1 MSYTGD
7 LANVRAHAGIRHGQG
22 TYTYSDF
29 YKYEGNW
36 SNGVKDG
43 KGKFTLADLSVYEG
57 DFLDGEITGEGVRT
71 YVNGN
76 VYKGSFLNGERCG
89 YGEFLDA
96 KNGSTYKGSWMN
108 NKREGK
114 GKLTWGEGSD
124 FVEGVFQNHKVQ
136 GMGIEVHTHCVYKG
150 EFKEGK
156 YDGKGKAH
164 FRAGS
169 TGETKGIYEG
179 GWKGGER
186 DGFGKHDCK
195 VTGVSY
201 EGDWV
206 ANEPEVKPI
215 GVLALFDEGSSED
228 GGGKKKKKKGKK
240 GKDDGPVFEPVLSV
254 GVGGEV
260 PALTARCIVVKPPDA
275 AAGKGPAQSQSS
287 LKSGSSSTTS
297 LALAPPA
304 AKQESGRRLKITL
317 RQVDVEAKD
326 KYEAEFAEKQEAS
339 DEAVAEIPHMII
351 PPYVNAELVEFF
363 LRLPT
368 TAEASTF
375 DRRGKSLRSVERG
388 LVGFFE
394 TTVDSLSGAG
404 LVVGE
409 GSDPLETSEVG
420 GNACVSWDGAVGLST
435 PELLSFGSPDEGAGA
450 MAICIDFYLPKEE
463 EEPAAAGDEEVP
475 PPSLVQSQFL
485 SVALVKSQYFQ
496 VTTSENSW
504 SLPPSGMD
512 KGAWHSLSVST
523 SGSGVPTVVVDGEVV
538 ANGVQDEEKLQNL
551 SPAKQ
556 PPQTEG
562 EAEENSGEEKKEG
575 GVDYGVALGKIGS
588 GGLTFKNLGVWA
600 AKLSKE
606 ELISCSKVYSQLRVD
621 EVECQERNGAIQAD
635 YEVKA
640 QIVRDEW
647 EAAEEKVGKEPDVIG
662 AIGEAPEARDRS
674 DMVKEFVGF
683 VDEGECIFDRL
694 VLPGRIEKG
703 TYAWVV
709 EDVAGVAG
717 ADEEGYLSPFVT
729 LPGGSCLMTVG

>member
-1 MSYTGD
+1 MDLTARLHMSYTGD

-22 TYTYSDF
+22 KYKYSDF
-29 YKYEGNW
+29 YSYEGNW

-43 KGKFTLADLSVYEG
+43 KGKFTLHDLSTYEG
-57 DFLDGEITGEGVRT
+57 DMLDGEITGEGIRT
-71 YVNGN
+71 YTNGDT
-76 VYKGSFLNGERCG
+76 YKGSFLNGERCG

-136 GMGIEVHTHCVYKG
+136 GVGIEVHTNCVYKG

-179 GWKGGER
+179 EWKNGDR
-186 DGFGKHDCK
+186 DGFGTHNCK

-201 EGDWV
+201 EGLRKYRRGQ
-206 ANEPEVKPI
+206 EEEV
-215 GVLALFDEGSSED
+215 
-228 GGGKKKKKKGKK
+228 KGKK
-240 GKDDGPVFEPVLSV
+240 GKEDGPVFEPLLEIKV
-254 GVGGEV
+254 GEEV
-260 PALTARCIVVKPPDA
+260 PKITARCITLQPPGS
-275 AAGKGPAQSQSS
+275 GKNQTQSQSS

-326 KYEAEFAEKQEAS
+326 KYEAEFAEKQES
-339 DEAVAEIPHMII
+339 DEAVKEIPHMII
-351 PPYVNAELVEFF
+351 PPYVGDTPIDFF

-368 TAEASTF
+368 TAEQSTF
-375 DRRGKSLRSVERG
+375 DRRGKTLRSVERG

-394 TTVDSLSGAG
+394 TTVDSLTSAE

-409 GSDPLETSEVG
+409 GSDPLEPTEVG
-420 GNACVSWDGAVGLST
+420 GNACASWDGANSLAT
-435 PELLSFGSPDEGAGA
+435 PSLLSFGSPDDAAGS
-450 MAICIDFYLPKEE
+450 MAICIDFFLPQASAQEE
-463 EEPAAAGDEEVP
+463 ISDENAEEAPASP
-475 PPSLVQSQFL
+475 PQTLVQSQFL

-504 SLPPSGMD
+504 SLPPTNMEQN
-512 KGAWHSLSVST
+512 AWHSLSVST
-523 SGSGVPTVVVDGEVV
+523 SGSGVPTVVVDGKVI

-551 SPAKQ
+551 SPSKQ
-556 PPQTEG
+556 PPLME
-562 EAEENSGEEKKEG
+562 EDAELNSGEEKKEG
-575 GVDYGVALGKIGS
+575 GVDYGIALGQIGTS
-588 GGLTFKNLGVWA
+588 GLSFKNLGVWA
-600 AKLSKE
+600 AKLGKE
-606 ELISCSKVYSQLRVD
+606 ELIACSSVYTQLRTD
-621 EVECQERNGAIQAD
+621 EVECQARNDAIQAE
-635 YEVKA
+635 YEARA
-640 QIVRDEW
+640 QVVRNEW

-662 AIGEAPEARDRS
+662 AIRDAPEARDRS
-674 DMVKEFVGF
+674 DMVKEFIGV

-694 VLPGRIEKG
+694 VMPGRIEKG
-703 TYAWVV
+703 FYAWVV

-729 LPGGSCLMTVG
+729 LPGGSLVMTVG